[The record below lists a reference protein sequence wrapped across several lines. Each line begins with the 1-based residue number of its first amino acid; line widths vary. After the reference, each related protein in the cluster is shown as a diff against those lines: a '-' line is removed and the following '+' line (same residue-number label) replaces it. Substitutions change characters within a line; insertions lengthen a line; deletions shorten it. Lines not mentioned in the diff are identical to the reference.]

1 MKAFENFL
9 PALGR
14 ILLSLIFVLAGYR
27 KLTTVAATVVQMAHQ
42 GIPYSNVLVWGAIAI
57 EFVGGLMLVAGLFT
71 RCVAFALAIYI
82 AVLAVLFHAYWAAP
96 AAEAR
101 NQFNAFFEHLAMI
114 GGMLYVVTFGPG
126 VYSIDALLGRQARR
140 PAVA

>member
-126 VYSIDALLGRQARR
+126 AYSIDALLGRQPKS

>member
-126 VYSIDALLGRQARR
+126 AYSIDALLGRQARR

>member
-57 EFVGGLMLVAGLFT
+57 ELGGGLMLIAGLFT
-71 RCVAFALAIYI
+71 RWVAFALALYTF
-82 AVLAVLFHAYWAAP
+82 VLALLFHAYWTVP

-114 GGMLYVVTFGPG
+114 GGMLYVVVFGPG
-126 VYSIDALLGRQARR
+126 AYSIDALLGRQARR
-140 PAVA
+140 PAIA

>member
-1 MKAFENFL
+1 MNAFENSV

-27 KLTTVAATVVQMAHQ
+27 KLTTVAATIVQMTGL
-42 GIPYSNVLVWGAIAI
+42 GIPSSNILVWGAIAI
-57 EFVGGLMLVAGLFT
+57 ELVGGLMLAAGLFT
-71 RCVAFALAIYI
+71 RWVAFALAAYTL
-82 AVLAVLFHAYWAAP
+82 VLALLFHAYWAVP

-114 GGMLYVVTFGPG
+114 GGMLYVVAFGPG
-126 VYSIDALLGRQARR
+126 AYSIDALLGRQARR
-140 PAVA
+140 PATA

>member
-1 MKAFENFL
+1 MKALENFV
-9 PALGR
+9 PAIGR

-57 EFVGGLMLVAGLFT
+57 ELVGGLMLVAGLFT
-71 RCVAFALAIYI
+71 RCVAFALAIYTG
-82 AVLAVLFHAYWAAP
+82 VLALLFHAYWTVP

-114 GGMLYVVTFGPG
+114 GGMLYVVAFGPG
-126 VYSIDALLGRQARR
+126 AYSIDALLGRQTKY
-140 PAVA
+140 PAIG

>member
-1 MKAFENFL
+1 MKAFENFV

-42 GIPYSNVLVWGAIAI
+42 DIPYSNVLVWGAIAI
-57 EFVGGLMLVAGLFT
+57 ELGGGLMLIAGLFT

-82 AVLAVLFHAYWAAP
+82 FVLALLFHAYWTVP

-114 GGMLYVVTFGPG
+114 GGMFYVVVFGPG
-126 VYSIDALLGRQARR
+126 AYSIDALLGQQARR
-140 PAVA
+140 PSIA

>member
-1 MKAFENFL
+1 MKPFENFV

-27 KLTTVAATVVQMAHQ
+27 KLTTVAATVVQMTHQ

-57 EFVGGLMLVAGLFT
+57 ELVGGLMLAAGLLT

-82 AVLAVLFHAYWAAP
+82 LVLAILFHAYWAVP

-114 GGMLYVVTFGPG
+114 GGMLYVVVFGPG
-126 VYSIDALLGRQARR
+126 VYSIDALLSRKAKP
-140 PAVA
+140 PAIA

>member
-1 MKAFENFL
+1 MKAYENFV

-27 KLTTVAATVVQMAHQ
+27 KLTTVAATVVQMTHQ
-42 GIPYSNVLVWGAIAI
+42 GIPYPNVLVWGAIAI
-57 EFVGGLMLVAGLFT
+57 ELGGGLMLIAGLFT
-71 RCVAFALAIYI
+71 RCVAIALAIYI
-82 AVLAVLFHAYWAAP
+82 FVLALLFHAYWNVP
-96 AAEAR
+96 VAEAR

-126 VYSIDALLGRQARR
+126 AYSIDALLGRQARR
-140 PAVA
+140 PAIA

>member
-42 GIPYSNVLVWGAIAI
+42 GIPYSDLLVWGAIAI
-57 EFVGGLMLVAGLFT
+57 EFVGGLMLVTGLFA
-71 RCVAFALAIYI
+71 RWVAFALAVYI
-82 AVLAVLFHAYWAAP
+82 AVLAFLFHAYWTVP

-114 GGMLYVVTFGPG
+114 GGMLYVVAFGPG
-126 VYSIDALLGRQARR
+126 AYSIDAVLG
-140 PAVA
+140 